1 MKIKYIVILSAM
13 PVILPLA
20 VIAGAII
27 NSSISLPANDEEVLQ
42 YLPPHAKYYI
52 REQRI
57 KRHIQGIENCK
68 DEECLLWRLRLLVGA
83 YDTDSGTGTAPSIQ
97 LNDSAKG
104 AIHSYLLALKE
115 KCDQTE
121 RPHESPNCYRDKF
134 FILNTIPLLAP
145 ESRPVVDDINK
156 EIVRL
161 RGIDIKNQEEQGKIR
176 VEAEKRER
184 IAEAEERKKRE
195 YAERYMDFTW
205 SDNDTGELSGKAI
218 IERSRIRKYRSI
230 GNNDMAQAFVKMFD
244 EWGSIVLNP
253 STGHEYH
260 EIRFNC
266 DIYESTPDVIVGGSR
281 RYGMTGNMP
290 KAICSEAGYRR
301 R

>member
-1 MKIKYIVILSAM
+1 MKTKYIVMLSAI

-27 NSSISLPANDEEVLQ
+27 NSSISLPANEEEVPQ
-42 YLPPHAKYYI
+42 YLPPNAKNYI
-52 REQRI
+52 RERRI

-68 DEECLLWRLRLLVGA
+68 DEKCLLWRLGLLVGA
-83 YDTDSGTGTAPSIQ
+83 YDMDSGTGTAPSIQ
-97 LNDSAKG
+97 LNDRAKG
-104 AIHSYLLALKE
+104 AINSYLLALKE

-121 RPHESPNCYRDKF
+121 RPHESPNCYRDKV

-145 ESRPVVDDINK
+145 ESRTIVDDINK

-161 RGIDIKNQEEQGKIR
+161 RGIDIKKQEEQARIR
-176 VEAEKRER
+176 AEAEKKAQ

-205 SDNDTGELSGKAI
+205 TDNDTGELSGKAI

-230 GNNDMAQAFVKMFD
+230 GNNDMAQAFVKMYD

-281 RYGMTGNMP
+281 RYGMGGSLPTS
-290 KAICSEAGYRR
+290 ICSEAGYPRR
-301 R
+301 

>member
-20 VIAGAII
+20 VIAGTII
-27 NSSISLPANDEEVLQ
+27 NSSIRLPTNDEEVPQ
-42 YLPPHAKYYI
+42 YLPPRAINYI

-68 DEECLLWRLRLLVGA
+68 DEECLLWRLKLLVGA
-83 YDTDSGTGTAPSIQ
+83 YDMNSQTGTVPNIR
-97 LNDSAKG
+97 LNDRAKG
-104 AIHSYLLALKE
+104 AINSYLLALKE
-115 KCDQTE
+115 KCGQTE
-121 RPHESPNCYRDKF
+121 RPHESPNCYRDKV

-156 EIVRL
+156 TIVRL
-161 RGIDIKNQEEQGKIR
+161 RDIDIKKQEEQARIEA
-176 VEAEKRER
+176 EAEKRAR
-184 IAEAEERKKRE
+184 IAEAEARKKKE
-195 YAERYMDFTW
+195 YAGRYMDFTW
-205 SDNDTGELSGKAI
+205 TDNDTGKLSGKAI
-218 IERSRIRKYRSI
+218 IERSRVRKYRSI
-230 GNNDMAQAFVKMFD
+230 GNNDMAQAFVKMYD

-290 KAICSEAGYRR
+290 KAICSEAGYPRR
-301 R
+301 

>member
-1 MKIKYIVILSAM
+1 MV
-13 PVILPLA
+13 LPLA
-20 VIAGAII
+20 IIAGAII
-27 NSSISLPANDEEVLQ
+27 NSSLSLSANDEEVPQ

-83 YDTDSGTGTAPSIQ
+83 YDTDSGTGTATSIQ

-156 EIVRL
+156 TIVRL
-161 RGIDIKNQEEQGKIR
+161 RDINIVKQEEQARIKA
-176 VEAEKRER
+176 EAEKRAR
-184 IAEAEERKKRE
+184 IAEAEARKKKE
-195 YAERYMDFTW
+195 YEGRYMDFTW
-205 SDNDTGELSGKAI
+205 TDNDTGELSGKAI

-230 GNNDMAQAFVKMFD
+230 GNNDMAQAFVKMYD

-290 KAICSEAGYRR
+290 KKTALKSGIRADSV
-301 R
+301 